1 MRGMTSYNRGDVVL
15 VPFPFTDLST
25 QRQRPAVVLSGD
37 RFHHSGHDVI
47 IAAITSQQTS
57 MFTDYPLQDWQSA
70 GLLGPSV
77 VRVGKL
83 LTLHKALVRRKL
95 GALAPSDLR
104 EVEKHLIHLF
114 ELPLGGP

>member
-1 MRGMTSYNRGDVVL
+1 MTSYNRGDVVL
-15 VPFPFTDLST
+15 MPFPFTDLST

-37 RFHHSGHDVI
+37 RFHQGGQDVI
-47 IAAITSQQTS
+47 IAAITSQQAS

-77 VRVGKL
+77 IRVGKL

-104 EVEKHLIHLF
+104 EVEKRLVQVF
-114 ELPLGGP
+114 ELHLGGP